1 MTEILKFNT
10 KWNDSDR
17 TILLYVMEDKP
28 IGSAIIDINPRDKDE
43 GMFWNL
49 QVDKEFRH
57 MGTATRLLEEA
68 TKVASEKGCIMLC
81 LEWNPKDS
89 GGWVLDW
96 YKRKGFAIQDSGR
109 CSIVRMIMKLPSR
122 KGAKK

>member
-28 IGSAIIDINPRDKDE
+28 IGTAIVDIDPRDKDE

-68 TKVASEKGCIMLC
+68 TKVASEKGCITLC

-89 GGWVLDW
+89 GG
-96 YKRKGFAIQDSGR
+96 
-109 CSIVRMIMKLPSR
+109 
-122 KGAKK
+122 